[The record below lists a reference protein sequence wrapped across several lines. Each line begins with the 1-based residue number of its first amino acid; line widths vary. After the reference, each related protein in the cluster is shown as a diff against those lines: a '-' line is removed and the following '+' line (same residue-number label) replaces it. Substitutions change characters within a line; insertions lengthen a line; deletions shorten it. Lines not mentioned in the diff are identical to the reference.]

1 MSGAGPLVPPAGLTV
16 AIPTYRR
23 PGAVARALRA
33 VLAEAGACRGD
44 GAGPG
49 GPVEVLVIDND
60 PDGSARE
67 AVAGAAGGA
76 LDAAAGPGA
85 AVRYVVEP
93 SPGVSAVRNRALDE
107 TADRALLVFIDDD
120 EKPDSVV

>member
-49 GPVEVLVIDND
+49 GPVEVLVIDN
-60 PDGSARE
+60 A
-67 AVAGAAGGA
+67 
-76 LDAAAGPGA
+76 
-85 AVRYVVEP
+85 
-93 SPGVSAVRNRALDE
+93 
-107 TADRALLVFIDDD
+107 
-120 EKPDSVV
+120 